1 MRQTLR
7 GRYYSYRT
15 EQCYIYWSKQF
26 IFFHDKRHPKDMGAA
41 EIKEYLNH
49 LSLKRRVS
57 ASTQNQAFNALLFL
71 FREVLEVDPGKLEGI
86 VRARRPKRIPTVLT
100 MEEVKVLL
108 SAMEGTPQLMARLLY
123 GCGMRLRECVML
135 RIKDIDWGHSQ
146 IIIQDGKGMKSRI
159 TLLPESLKEP
169 VREHISRVKFLH
181 HKDLRDGAN
190 GVYLPFALERKY
202 PNAGKEWPWF
212 WVFPGRLPSKDPV
225 SGIIRRHHVHP
236 TCLHRAINKAN
247 PIGADTET
255 HQLPH
260 SSAFIRDASASEWL

>member
-15 EQCYIYWSKQF
+15 EQSYIYWSKQF
-26 IFFHDKRHPKDMGAA
+26 IFFHDKCHPKDMGAA
-41 EIKEYLNH
+41 EIKEYLNY

-71 FREVLEVDPGKLEGI
+71 YREVLEVDPGKLEGI

-123 GCGMRLRECVML
+123 GCGMRLRECVKL
-135 RIKDIDWGHSQ
+135 RIKDMDWGHSQ

-159 TLLPESLKEP
+159 TLLPDSLNRDFPYEHSFRFHRP
-169 VREHISRVKFLH
+169 QELVRFAQLDHQIRANLQNLP
-181 HKDLRDGAN
+181 DLKPDRLW
-190 GVYLPFALERKY
+190 GVLLE
-202 PNAGKEWPWF
+202 
-212 WVFPGRLPSKDPV
+212 
-225 SGIIRRHHVHP
+225 
-236 TCLHRAINKAN
+236 INC
-247 PIGADTET
+247 
-255 HQLPH
+255 
-260 SSAFIRDASASEWL
+260 SVR